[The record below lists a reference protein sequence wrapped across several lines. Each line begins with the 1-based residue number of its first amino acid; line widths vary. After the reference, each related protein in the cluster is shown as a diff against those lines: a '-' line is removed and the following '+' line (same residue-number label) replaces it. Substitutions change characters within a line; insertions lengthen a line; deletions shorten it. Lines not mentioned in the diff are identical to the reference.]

1 MITRADR
8 EAQRL
13 LIGTPVQDTVEG
25 EEYVYYYVSLS
36 EKQIEKNQPV
46 HIVLNSN
53 SGDADLF
60 VNI

>member
-1 MITRADR
+1 MITPADR
-8 EAQRL
+8 EPQRL
-13 LIGTPVQDTVEG
+13 LVGTPVQDTVEG
-25 EEYVYYYVSLS
+25 EEYVYYYVSLTD
-36 EKQIEKNQPV
+36 KQIQKSQPV